1 VWKFQFERKVLKQ
14 INSNSLSL
22 FSWYNMEELEEKLEF
37 NEENIY
43 DDTSTLII
51 YKKTDAFHQY

>member
-1 VWKFQFERKVLKQ
+1 
-14 INSNSLSL
+14 
-22 FSWYNMEELEEKLEF
+22 MEELEEKLEF